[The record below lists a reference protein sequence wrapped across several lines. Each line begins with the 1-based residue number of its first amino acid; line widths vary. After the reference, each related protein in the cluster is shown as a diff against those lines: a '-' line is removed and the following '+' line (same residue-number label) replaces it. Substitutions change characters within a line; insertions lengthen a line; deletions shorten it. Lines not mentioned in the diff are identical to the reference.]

1 MILAW
6 LTLLSGG
13 LQGGLWDQ
21 AELWRSDGVP
31 LSVSASERLAAQRL
45 FNELLA
51 GAAADILP
59 VDFET
64 RAAELG
70 LEVQFQP
77 GVVVLHGDGGI
88 FAVRLGDPEI
98 PPLILQAPHA
108 WYDYKTGRISSA
120 LFDAAVPRA
129 LFLNGGQRYGGRKEE
144 DVSFDVAH
152 RHDTLFQA
160 ATLGA
165 SQGLIDPLVVQ
176 IHGYGPKT
184 SPAAAVVS
192 RGAAIEPL
200 HVQEQAIIDL
210 GRLFAK
216 LGPIHP
222 GEDEPLLAARAN
234 AQSHVLAG
242 HARFLHLELGKQA
255 RRDLAK
261 DLELQAAF
269 GELLQDWARQE
280 GAP

>member
-1 MILAW
+1 MILAF
-6 LTLLSGG
+6 LLVSGGLSGG
-13 LQGGLWDQ
+13 LWEQ
-21 AELWRSDGVP
+21 AELWRSDGAP
-31 LSVSASERLAAQRL
+31 LSVPAGERLAAQGL

-59 VDFET
+59 VDFER

-77 GVVVLHGDGGI
+77 GAVVLHGEGGV

-108 WYDYKTGRISSA
+108 WYDFKTGRISSA
-120 LFDAAVPRA
+120 LFDAGVSRA
-129 LFLNGGQRYGGRKEE
+129 LFLNGGQRYGGVEGQDAR
-144 DVSFDVAH
+144 FDVAH

-176 IHGYGPKT
+176 LHGYGPKT
-184 SPAAAVVS
+184 SSAAAVVS
-192 RGAAIEPL
+192 RGGALEPL
-200 HVQEQAIIDL
+200 SVQERAIVDL

-216 LGPIHP
+216 LGPVHA

-242 HARFLHLELGKQA
+242 RARFLHLELGKQA
-255 RRDLAK
+255 RRDLA
-261 DLELQAAF
+261 DDPEVLAAF
-269 GELLQDWARQE
+269 GQLLQDWAQ
-280 GAP
+280 